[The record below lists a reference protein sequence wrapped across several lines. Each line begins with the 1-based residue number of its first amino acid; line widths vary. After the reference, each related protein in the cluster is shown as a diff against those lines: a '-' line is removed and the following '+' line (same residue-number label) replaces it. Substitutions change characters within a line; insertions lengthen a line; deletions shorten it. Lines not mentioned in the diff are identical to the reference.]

1 MHRNCVALC
10 LLLFAGFTEVAAQP
24 RPSPVPAVAAANRV
38 SRIRR
43 HSKVY
48 IAPMGGFETTLF
60 AALDKQVVPLVI
72 VEDPQQAEFQIKE
85 TGEKRVTWARMIFA
99 SQPLIT
105 NQPEIVVSS
114 LRTGE
119 AVLVCPLQSV
129 TTTQAKQRTAE
140 DCAKLLKRKVLEK

>member
-24 RPSPVPAVAAANRV
+24 RSTPAPALSGAQ
-38 SRIRR
+38 SSGRIRR

-60 AALDKQVVPLVI
+60 AALDKQIVPLVI
-72 VEDPQQAEFQIKE
+72 VEDPQQAEFQIRE
-85 TGEKRVTWARMIFA
+85 TGQKRVTWVRMIFA
-99 SQPLIT
+99 SEPLIT
-105 NQPEIVVSS
+105 SQPEIVVTS

-119 AVLVCPLQSV
+119 EILVCPVQSI
-129 TTTQAKQRTAE
+129 TTTRAKQRTAE

>member
-10 LLLFAGFTEVAAQP
+10 LLLLVGSTSALGRPQPPAASSSSTQ
-24 RPSPVPAVAAANRV
+24 VG
-38 SRIRR
+38 RIHR

-48 IAPMGGFETTLF
+48 IAPMGGFESTLF
-60 AALDKQVVPLVI
+60 AALDKQIVPLVI
-72 VEDPQQAEFQIKE
+72 VQKPQNADFEIRE

-105 NQPEIVVSS
+105 NQPEIVVTS

-119 AVLVCPLQSV
+119 AVLVCPVQSISSAR
-129 TTTQAKQRTAE
+129 AKERTAE

>member
-10 LLLFAGFTEVAAQP
+10 LVLLSGFTSALGRPQPTAA
-24 RPSPVPAVAAANRV
+24 S
-38 SRIRR
+38 SSTTLGRIHR

-60 AALDKQVVPLVI
+60 AALDKQIVPLVI
-72 VEDPQQAEFQIKE
+72 VQKQQDAEFEIRE

-105 NQPEIVVSS
+105 NQPEIVVTS
-114 LRTGE
+114 LRSGE
-119 AVLVCPLQSV
+119 AVLVCPVQSISS
-129 TTTQAKQRTAE
+129 APARQRTAE
-140 DCAKLLKRKVLEK
+140 NCAKLLKRKVLEK